1 MNEERIR
8 LEEIILECKI
18 EEINTF
24 ITEFTKKQE
33 VFDKGIAG
41 YSTDSA
47 KYYFLI
53 KSLNRLIDLEKEEST
68 RSA

>member
-1 MNEERIR
+1 MKEDRIR
-8 LEEIILECKI
+8 LEELILECKI

-24 ITEFTKKQE
+24 ITEFTKKKE

-53 KSLNRLIDLEKEEST
+53 KSLNRLIDLEKEEFT
-68 RSA
+68 RSK

>member
-1 MNEERIR
+1 MDKDRMR
-8 LEEIILECKI
+8 LKEIILKGKI

-24 ITEFTKKQE
+24 ITEFTKKKE

-53 KSLNRLIDLEKEEST
+53 KLLNRLIDLEKEEFT
-68 RSA
+68 RSK

>member
-1 MNEERIR
+1 MDKDRMR
-8 LEEIILECKI
+8 LKEIILKGKI

-24 ITEFTKKQE
+24 ITEFTKKKE
-33 VFDKGIAG
+33 VFDKGISG
-41 YSTDSA
+41 HSTDST

-53 KSLNRLIDLEKEEST
+53 KLLNRLIDLEKEEST

>member
-24 ITEFTKKQE
+24 ITEFTKKKE

-53 KSLNRLIDLEKEEST
+53 KSLNRLIDLEKEEFT

>member
-24 ITEFTKKQE
+24 ITEFTKKKE
-33 VFDKGIAG
+33 VFDKGISG

-53 KSLNRLIDLEKEEST
+53 KLLNRLIDLEKEEST

>member
-1 MNEERIR
+1 MNEDRIR

-24 ITEFTKKQE
+24 ITEFTKKKE

-53 KSLNRLIDLEKEEST
+53 KSLNRLIDLEKEEFT
-68 RSA
+68 RST

>member
-24 ITEFTKKQE
+24 ITEFTKKKE

-53 KSLNRLIDLEKEEST
+53 KLLNRLIDLEKEEFT
-68 RSA
+68 RSK